1 MPSRGQVQARNSIAA
16 ETDSRDAASARRV
29 ANFVAVLAEAF
40 AAWNLIACYLARLTS
55 NFDRPDLVN
64 LAATARRREA
74 LAAVLVVVFFAFA
87 TYSLSRSPRRAHL
100 PARRR
105 YLKSALLALAG
116 VILILGIEV
125 LALGLIFRG
134 VHLN

>member
-1 MPSRGQVQARNSIAA
+1 MPTRAQSQARNRIAT
-16 ETDSRDAASARRV
+16 ETASRDAASARRV
-29 ANFVAVLAEAF
+29 ANAVAILAEAF
-40 AAWNLIACYLARLTS
+40 AAWNIIACYLARLTS
-55 NFDRPDLVN
+55 GFNRPDLVN
-64 LAATARRREA
+64 IAATARRREV
-74 LAAVLVVVFFAFA
+74 LAAGMVVVFFAFA

-105 YLKSALLALAG
+105 YLKSALLAAAG
-116 VILILGIEV
+116 VTLILGIEV